1 MRRDP
6 EAEQRRAALEQ
17 LRSLDWPGLGNT
29 INSYIGAAP
38 PRRRFRYSGAFCYGH
53 FINQGGAVAIGHIDA
68 AAYAALLRKS
78 KRRAPIVATP
88 CLSQRSLHSSSTCCR
103 VMSRSNKLGATALS

>member
-38 PRRRFRYSGAFCYGH
+38 PRRRFR
-53 FINQGGAVAIGHIDA
+53 
-68 AAYAALLRKS
+68 
-78 KRRAPIVATP
+78 
-88 CLSQRSLHSSSTCCR
+88 
-103 VMSRSNKLGATALS
+103 